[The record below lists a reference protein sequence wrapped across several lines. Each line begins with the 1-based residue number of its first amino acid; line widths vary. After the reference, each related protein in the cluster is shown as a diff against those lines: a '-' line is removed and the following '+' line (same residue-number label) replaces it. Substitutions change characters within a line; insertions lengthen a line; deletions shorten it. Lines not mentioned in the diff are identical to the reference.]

1 MMLVIFQPLL
11 VYISFNFVSL
21 ASWTCRL
28 GYWRG
33 VVFGVLKA
41 AVRGNEG

>member
-1 MMLVIFQPLL
+1 MMLVIVQPLL

-28 GYWRG
+28 DYWRG

-41 AVRGNEG
+41 AVRENEG